1 MSQDETAAAAPPTKP
16 SPPVAALLG
25 GLGRAAT
32 DPLRRT
38 LEHTSGIV
46 HLFFR
51 TLEQTFVAPF
61 AGRNKLKAQLFP
73 MMSNVGVRSLPIVI
87 LVSFLI
93 GAILVLQTGEVLKR
107 YGQLQEV
114 PGLVALSMT
123 RELGPLMTAIV
134 LTARV
139 GASFTAVLASMKI
152 NEEILALESMAID
165 PVGYLVS
172 PRFLGMIVMVPCL
185 TVLAFLV
192 GMAGGYLVAGS
203 VYGIPG
209 SVYIAKTFSYLSM
222 SDIFSGLAKSVVF
235 GVLITL
241 ICCYYGLISE
251 GGPMGLGRNIMVAVV
266 SSLVMVVLADM
277 LLTALFVNYV
287 F

>member
-1 MSQDETAAAAPPTKP
+1 VSGEAAPRA
-16 SPPVAALLG
+16 AALLG
-25 GLGRAAT
+25 GVGRGVLS
-32 DPLRRT
+32 PLRRS
-38 LEHTSGIV
+38 LEHASGIV
-46 HLFFR
+46 FLGFR
-51 TLEQTFVAPF
+51 TLFQAFVAPL
-61 AGRNKLKAQLFP
+61 AGRNPIRAQLFP
-73 MMSNVGVRSLPIVI
+73 IMSNVGVRSFPIVF
-87 LVSFLI
+87 LVSLLI
-93 GAILVLQTGEVLKR
+93 GAILVLQTGDVMER

-165 PVGYLVS
+165 PIGYLVA

-192 GMAGGYLVAGS
+192 GMAGGYVVAAA
-203 VYGIPG
+203 VYDIPG
-209 SVYIAKTFSYLSM
+209 SVYVTKTAATLTLA
-222 SDIFSGLAKSVVF
+222 DVTTGLVKSAAF

-266 SSLVMVVLADM
+266 TSLVIVVLADM
-277 LLTALFVNYV
+277 MLTAFFVNWV
-287 F
+287 L

>member
-1 MSQDETAAAAPPTKP
+1 MNGADAAATAEKP
-16 SPPVAALLG
+16 RTSAPVAIAG
-25 GLGRAAT
+25 SIGRLAT
-32 DPLRRT
+32 SPLRRL

-46 HLFFR
+46 YLFVR
-51 TLEQTFVAPF
+51 TLEQSFVAPL
-61 AGRNKLKAQLFP
+61 AGRNRIAPQLFP
-73 MMSNVGVRSLPIVI
+73 TMSNVGARSLPIVF

-93 GAILVLQTGEVLKR
+93 GAILVLQTGDVLKR
-107 YGQLQEV
+107 YGQIQEV

-139 GASFTAVLASMKI
+139 GASFTAVIASMKI
-152 NEEILALESMAID
+152 NDEILALESMAID
-165 PVGYLVS
+165 PIGYLVA

-185 TVLAFLV
+185 TVLAFVV
-192 GMAGGYLVAGS
+192 GMAGGYLVAGA

-209 SVYIAKTFSYLSM
+209 SVYVAKSIAYLTM
-222 SDIFSGLAKSVVF
+222 SDVYTGLAKSLVF
-235 GVLITL
+235 GVLVTL
-241 ICCYYGLISE
+241 VCCYYGLISE
-251 GGPMGLGRNIMVAVV
+251 GGPMGVGRNIMVAVV
-266 SSLVMVVLADM
+266 SSLVIVVVADM

>member
-1 MSQDETAAAAPPTKP
+1 MSPDDETATMAAAAK
-16 SPPVAALLG
+16 SPAPVALLG
-25 GLGRAAT
+25 SLGRVASG
-32 DPLRRT
+32 PLRRA
-38 LEHTSGIV
+38 LEHASGIV
-46 HLFFR
+46 HLFFK
-51 TLEQTFVAPF
+51 TLEQTFVAPL
-61 AGRNKLKAQLFP
+61 AGRNKLSAQLFP
-73 MMSNVGVRSLPIVI
+73 MMSNVGVRSLPIVF

-93 GAILVLQTGEVLKR
+93 GAILVLQTGDVLKR
-107 YGQLQEV
+107 YGQIQEV

-134 LTARV
+134 ITARV

-152 NEEILALESMAID
+152 NEEILALQSMAID

-172 PRFLGMIVMVPCL
+172 PRFLGMVVMVPCL
-185 TVLAFLV
+185 TVLAFIV

-209 SVYIAKTFSYLSM
+209 GVYVAKTFSYLKM
-222 SDIFSGLAKSVVF
+222 SDVFSGLVKSVAF
-235 GVLITL
+235 GVLVTL

-251 GGPMGLGRNIMVAVV
+251 GGPMGVGRNIMVAVV
-266 SSLVMVVLADM
+266 SSLVIVVLADM